1 MQNPKIL
8 RLSNSLIMPKNKDAN
23 NVFPIQ
29 RLAKVTITLHN
40 DQRYFGI
47 WVEPKW
53 EATDPPS
60 ALALKDKYQNLADFV
75 LGRKRYHYI
84 ADGIDGLIDTKAS
97 VRLDLLVGCLGYR
110 STPTNNRRNFTTLLL
125 PMPSALDQRR

>member
-40 DQRYFGI
+40 DQRHIVI

-60 ALALKDKYQNLADFV
+60 ALALKDKCHFLADFV
-75 LGRKRYHYI
+75 LGGKRYQSI
-84 ADGIDGLIDTKAS
+84 ADAIDVLIHIKAS
-97 VRLDLLVGCLGYR
+97 VRLDLLVGGLGYR
-110 STPTNNRRNFTTLLL
+110 STPTNNRRNFTTLLF
-125 PMPSALDQRR
+125 PMPAALDQRR